1 MAVTYPLSGSN
12 SPTDPSYLLQI
23 SDPQPKQPQDDL
35 GSVDPAAV
43 ATDLRLKLFA
53 FVLPLLHELDE
64 AIDRRL
70 VRTFLCTL
78 EAILRLRSRAHG
90 LLLSELGAY
99 LMSPEHAPAGTK
111 RLSNLLHSKK
121 WTAKIIDRFLWEQAK
136 MWWQQEES
144 TPEHEGSALNGDR
157 ATEERQSCQGRQPHQ
172 GRQLMLWDESVIE
185 KPESRKLEG
194 LCPVLSSKGKRLT
207 RIKPG
212 YFSPPAKPIHVP
224 GMNWIC
230 LLLTGLTGAP
240 IVAAMRWWSTRGA
253 LGQDKRALQI
263 ALLQRCRETF
273 GKSILHVFDRGYAGM
288 PWIEQLLI
296 HKADFLMRWPARY
309 KLIAHGDPLWQP
321 RSASDLAR
329 GKRSVDHRMV
339 WDAHKCCQ
347 SKRGILFFGVW
358 TPDTKEQLWLIVC
371 RRPGGEAPWYLLTN
385 VEVTTKEEAWRLVF
399 AYVRR
404 WQIEMCWRYNKSELG
419 MESPRLWHWEQREKL
434 MMMATL
440 VYAFLLSL
448 LEASLAAMCSWLLRH
463 FCHRTGKRSRL
474 TAAPLYRLRSAIAR
488 LWNLN
493 MCPPTYKTQAQ
504 NSG

>member
-1 MAVTYPLSGSN
+1 MAVTYPFSGPN
-12 SPTDPSYLLQI
+12 SLRPIDPSPYLQT
-23 SDPQPKQPQDDL
+23 SQAEPGQTHDDL
-35 GSVDPAAV
+35 GSVDPAVV

-53 FVLPLLHELDE
+53 FVFPLLQQLDS

-70 VRTFLCTL
+70 VRTFFCTL
-78 EAILRLRSRAHG
+78 EAITRLRSRAHG

-99 LMSPEHAPAGTK
+99 LMAPDHAPAGTK
-111 RLSNLLHSKK
+111 RLSNLLHSQK
-121 WTAKIIDRFLWEQAK
+121 WTAKIIDHFLWEQAK
-136 MWWQQEES
+136 IHWRQMSEDAPSSESHEEIALDQEQ
-144 TPEHEGSALNGDR
+144 AD
-157 ATEERQSCQGRQPHQ
+157 EEKLTHQCQR
-172 GRQLMLWDESVIE
+172 LMLWDESVIE
-185 KPESRKLEG
+185 KPESRKVEG

-224 GMNWIC
+224 GLNWIT

-253 LGQDKRALQI
+253 LAQDKRALQI
-263 ALLQRCRETF
+263 ALLQKCRETF
-273 GKSILHVFDRGYAGM
+273 GKGILHVFDRGYAGM
-288 PWIEQLLI
+288 PWIAQLLA

-321 RSASDLAR
+321 RSASDLVR

-339 WDAHKCCQ
+339 WDAHKHCY
-347 SKRGILFFGVW
+347 SKRGILFLPIW
-358 TPDTKEQLWLIVC
+358 TSDTKERLWLVVC

-385 VEVTTKEEAWRLVF
+385 VEVTSKEEAWRLVF

-434 MMMATL
+434 MMIATL

-448 LEASLAAMCSWLLRH
+448 LEPVLTAMCSWILRH
-463 FCHRTGKRSRL
+463 FCHRTGKRSCL

-488 LWNLN
+488 LWNLK
-493 MCPPTYKTQAQ
+493 MSPPIYKTQTQ

>member
-1 MAVTYPLSGSN
+1 MAVTYPLPGSN
-12 SPTDPSYLLQI
+12 APITPLQTDPGQSQR
-23 SDPQPKQPQDDL
+23 DL
-35 GSVDPAAV
+35 GQPRADLGEADPAAV

-53 FVLPLLHELDE
+53 FVLPLLQQLDE

-111 RLSNLLHSKK
+111 RLSNLLHSNK

-136 MWWQQEES
+136 IHWRQISEGTALVSEEITLDQEQ
-144 TPEHEGSALNGDR
+144 PD
-157 ATEERQSCQGRQPHQ
+157 EEKQTHQCQ
-172 GRQLMLWDESVIE
+172 QLMLWDESVIE

-240 IVAAMRWWSTRGA
+240 IVAAMRWWSTRGV
-253 LGQDKRALQI
+253 LTQDKRALQI

-273 GKSILHVFDRGYAGM
+273 GKGILHVFDRGYAGM

-309 KLIAHGDPLWQP
+309 KLIAYGDPLWQL

-339 WDAHKCCQ
+339 WDAHKRCE
-347 SKRGILFFGVW
+347 SKRGILFFRVW
-358 TPDTKEQLWLIVC
+358 TPDTKQQLWLVVC
-371 RRPGGEAPWYLLTN
+371 RRPGGEAPWYLVTN
-385 VEVTTKEEAWRLVF
+385 VEVRSKEEAWRLVF

-419 MESPRLWHWEQREKL
+419 MESPRLWHWEQREKI
-434 MMMATL
+434 MMMATV

-448 LEASLAAMCSWLLRH
+448 LEASLAAMCCWLLRH

-488 LWNLN
+488 LWNLKV
-493 MCPPTYKTQAQ
+493 CPPIYKTQAQ